1 MESLKEGAEK
11 EITKLRDK
19 LAATESKFK
28 TNEIEYQRKIEELKT
43 SSEKYQTSYEEVN
56 AEKERLE
63 GILKEKE
70 HNTSMR
76 AAKEGSEYENIK
88 KSLESQIQVL
98 TEDVN
103 LRTTAFNNI
112 KKENRDLIEQVQ
124 TLKQQNFDLEA
135 KINEQNNRMSSQ
147 MNELHEKIRLTET
160 NSRPMNREL
169 KEENDRLKK
178 ELSMIQKNTKAAQD
192 VEKEVG
198 HLSIENE
205 TLKKQVRELTAK
217 VSNSKISADNQNAK
231 DNEELKK
238 KVKDLTRSLKKT
250 EEDYNETKVT
260 LSLDIRLNK
269 IQTKLT
275 TSQKKNEEDDE
286 LLLKLN
292 NKVTHLQESV
302 SVMENEVV
310 KTKQKIGEIM
320 NVIMEN
326 ADVDLVDRVNNV
338 VYENN

>member
-269 IQTKLT
+269 I
-275 TSQKKNEEDDE
+275 
-286 LLLKLN
+286 
-292 NKVTHLQESV
+292 
-302 SVMENEVV
+302 
-310 KTKQKIGEIM
+310 
-320 NVIMEN
+320 
-326 ADVDLVDRVNNV
+326 
-338 VYENN
+338 